1 MRPLG
6 CYVLL
11 AGLSLVPNTKHLTF
25 TIITAVVIPL
35 LFFVLL
41 EVILIALGV
50 GTHYRYFNTINI
62 DGESY
67 YQENPDFADQFYPP
81 SLNVGPLQNTFAK
94 EPTDD
99 RLRVYVLGGSA
110 AMGFPHKNHGVDR
123 LLAAQLNALFPDKEV
138 EVINTAMTS
147 VNSHVV
153 YQVAETL
160 PRNSADVAVILMG
173 NNEVV
178 GPYGPGTFNQ
188 NFLSS
193 LSAIRSLQALK
204 RTRLWQWLD
213 NAFQEVQ
220 VGDAKADLEWQGMQ
234 MFVEN
239 GVAENDPRMGDV
251 YEHFDANLRDI
262 IEVLSNKGMHVVLS
276 TVPVNLRHS
285 APFLSLQDESL
296 SAEQRKQAS
305 DLRELATAQSRNQ
318 KWEAAAVLWQE
329 LVELD
334 PMHADSHFQLATTL
348 ERQGD
353 YAGARR
359 HFNRA
364 LDLDALRFRADTK
377 INDLVKA
384 AAKDYPDSV
393 LSFVDSAA
401 AFDRA
406 SAPFA
411 PGWES
416 LVEHVH
422 YTFSGN
428 DILARVFARAI
439 ATHIEDSRPQGV
451 LSSEQVAERIGY
463 PNHETIQ
470 NIQNLQG
477 MAEQPPFPGQSNYQ
491 DYLAHMADE
500 LSKLEGQVGEPKD
513 VVRRRQKV
521 LAEGTADWKVHFE
534 MAALA
539 KYLKNK
545 QAQYY
550 HLTTLNKVYP
560 HNRESQMNLA
570 TLLSQDGRWAEAIPV
585 LERSLNYT
593 RGREQQV
600 VEALGWLGTAKL
612 RVGDA
617 DEAVAILESIPRDY
631 PEQIGFSLRAYGNL
645 IKHASEDGDRPA
657 VDDYLEEVQAYA
669 TRLKNSGLADD
680 YPMLGRRMAQL
691 LTMGGDKAA
700 ASQWQ

>member
-1 MRPLG
+1 
-6 CYVLL
+6 
-11 AGLSLVPNTKHLTF
+11 VPNTKHLTF

-62 DGESY
+62 DGKSY

-99 RLRVYVLGGSA
+99 RLRVFVLGGSA

-239 GVAENDPRMGDV
+239 GVAERDPRMGDV

-262 IEVLSNKGMHVVLS
+262 IDVLSNKGMHVVLS

-285 APFLSLQDESL
+285 APFMSLQDESL

-329 LVELD
+329 VVELD

-377 INDLVKA
+377 INELVKA

-585 LERSLNYT
+585 LERSLSYT

-617 DEAVAILESIPRDY
+617 DEAVALLESIPRDY

-645 IKHASEDGDRPA
+645 IKHASDQGDRTA
-657 VDDYLEEVQAYA
+657 VEDYLEEVQAYA
-669 TRLKNSGLADD
+669 TRLKNSGLADN

>member
-1 MRPLG
+1 
-6 CYVLL
+6 
-11 AGLSLVPNTKHLTF
+11 
-25 TIITAVVIPL
+25 
-35 LFFVLL
+35 
-41 EVILIALGV
+41 
-50 GTHYRYFNTINI
+50 
-62 DGESY
+62 
-67 YQENPDFADQFYPP
+67 
-81 SLNVGPLQNTFAK
+81 
-94 EPTDD
+94 
-99 RLRVYVLGGSA
+99 
-110 AMGFPHKNHGVDR
+110 MGFPHKNHGVDR
-123 LLAAQLNALFPDKEV
+123 LLAAQLIAMFPGKDV

-153 YQVAETL
+153 NQVAETL
-160 PRNSADVAVILMG
+160 PANSGDFAVILMG

-193 LSAIRSLQALK
+193 LTAIRTLQSLK

-213 NAFQEVQ
+213 STFQEVQ
-220 VGDAKADLEWQGMQ
+220 ATDAKADLEWQGMQ

-239 GVAENDPRMGDV
+239 GVAESDPRMHDV

-262 IEVLSNKGMHVVLS
+262 VDVLSDKGMHVILS

-285 APFLSLQDESL
+285 APFLSIESASL
-296 SAEQRKQAS
+296 AVEQREQVS
-305 DLRELATAQSRNQ
+305 ELRERAAAQSRNQ
-318 KWEAAAVLWQE
+318 KWEAAAILWRE
-329 LVELD
+329 VIALD
-334 PMHADSHFQLATTL
+334 PGHADSHFQLATSL

-353 YAGARR
+353 NSGARGY
-359 HFNRA
+359 FERA
-364 LDLDALRFRADTK
+364 LDLDALRFRADTR
-377 INDLVKA
+377 INARIEAV
-384 AAKDYPDSV
+384 AKDYPDSAI
-393 LSFVDSAA
+393 SFVDSAA

-406 SAPFA
+406 SAPLA

-422 YTFSGN
+422 YTFAGT

-439 ATHIEDSRPQGV
+439 ATHVKGEIPQTV
-451 LSSEQVAERIGY
+451 LNRDQVAERVGY
-463 PNHETIQ
+463 PNHETIE

-491 DYLAHMADE
+491 DYLAHMAVE
-500 LSKLEGQVGEPKD
+500 LSKTKGQVGEPKD

-521 LAEGTADWKVHFE
+521 LADGTADWKVHFE

-550 HLTTLNKVYP
+550 HLSTLNKVYP

-585 LERSLNYT
+585 LERSLSYT

-600 VEALGWLGTAKL
+600 VETLGWLGTAKL

-617 DEAVAILESIPRDY
+617 KEAVALLESIPRDY
-631 PEQIGFSLRAYGNL
+631 PGQIGLSLRAYGNL
-645 IKHASEDGDRPA
+645 IKHAVDLGDRST
-657 VDDYLEEVQAYA
+657 VDRYLEELQAYA
-669 TRLKNSGLADD
+669 NRLEDTGQADR
-680 YPMLGRRMAQL
+680 YPLLRRRMAQL
-691 LTMGGDKAA
+691 LAMGGDKVAA
-700 ASQWQ
+700 RRWQ

>member
-1 MRPLG
+1 MSQARNAL
-6 CYVLL
+6 
-11 AGLSLVPNTKHLTF
+11 F

-41 EVILIALGV
+41 EGVLRLVGV
-50 GTHYRYFNTINI
+50 GTDFNYFNEIEI
-62 DGESY
+62 EGEIY
-67 YQENPDFADQFYPP
+67 YQENIDFADQFYPA

-94 EPTDD
+94 TASDN

-153 YQVAETL
+153 YQVAETI
-160 PRNSADVAVILMG
+160 PANSADVAVILMG

-193 LSAIRSLQALK
+193 LGAIRTLQWAK
-204 RTRLWQWLD
+204 RLRIWQWLD
-213 NAFQEVQ
+213 QAFQGAQ
-220 VGDAKADLEWQGMQ
+220 PSDAKTDLEWQGMQ

-239 GVAENDPRMGDV
+239 GVAESDPRMIDV
-251 YEHFDANLRDI
+251 YAHFESNLRDTI
-262 IEVLSNKGMHVVLS
+262 DILSSKGMHVVLS
-276 TVPVNLRHS
+276 SVPVNLRHS
-285 APFLSLQDESL
+285 APFLSMTDNAL
-296 SAEQRKQAS
+296 SPELSQRVS
-305 DLRELATAQSRNQ
+305 DLKARAAAQSRNLQ
-318 KWEAAAVLWQE
+318 WRAASTLWQQAIE
-329 LVELD
+329 ID
-334 PMHADSHFQLATTL
+334 PGHADSHFQLATSL

-353 YAGARR
+353 HLGAKR
-359 HFNRA
+359 HFERA

-377 INDLVKA
+377 INDRIRVVS
-384 AAKDYPDSV
+384 KDYPSAS

-406 SAPFA
+406 SMPFS

-422 YTFSGN
+422 YTFAGN
-428 DILARVFARAI
+428 DVLARIFSRAI
-439 ATHIEDSRPQGV
+439 ATQVTGERPRGV
-451 LSSEQVAERIGY
+451 LNSEEVAERVGY
-463 PNHETIQ
+463 PNHETIE
-470 NIQNLQG
+470 NIKNLQG
-477 MAEQPPFPGQSNYQ
+477 MAEQPPFPGQSNYT
-491 DYLAHMADE
+491 DYLAQMAVE
-500 LSKLEGQVGEPKD
+500 LSKIKGQVGEPKD

-521 LAEGTADWKVHFE
+521 LTQGGADWKVHFE

-550 HLTTLNKVYP
+550 HLTTLNEMYP

-570 TLLSQDGRWAEAIPV
+570 TLLSQDGRWAEAIPI
-585 LERSLNYT
+585 LERSLRYT
-593 RGREQQV
+593 RGREQQT
-600 VEALGWLGTAKL
+600 VETLGWLGTAKL
-612 RVGDA
+612 RVGA
-617 DEAVAILESIPRDY
+617 VQEAVRLLESIPKEY
-631 PEQIGFSLRAYGNL
+631 PQQVGLSLRAYGNL
-645 IKHASEDGDRPA
+645 IKHAVDSGDRPLVEA
-657 VDDYLEEVQAYA
+657 YLDDLQSYA
-669 TRLKNSGLADD
+669 QHLKDAGLADD
-680 YPMLGRRMAQL
+680 YPMLGRRMSQL
-691 LTMGGDKAA
+691 LNMGGDPVAA
-700 ASQWQ
+700 RQWR

>member
-1 MRPLG
+1 MSQIKNAL
-6 CYVLL
+6 
-11 AGLSLVPNTKHLTF
+11 F
-25 TIITAVVIPL
+25 TTITVVVIPL

-41 EVILIALGV
+41 EGILRLIGV
-50 GTHYRYFNTINI
+50 GTHYDYFTEIEINEEI
-62 DGESY
+62 Y
-67 YQENPDFADQFYPP
+67 FQENINFADQFYPP
-81 SLNVGPLQNTFAK
+81 SLNVGPLQNTFIK
-94 EPTDD
+94 EPSDD
-99 RLRVYVLGGSA
+99 RLRVFVLGGSA

-123 LLAAQLNALFPDKEV
+123 LLAAQLNALFPDKDV

-160 PRNSADVAVILMG
+160 PANSADYAVILMG

-193 LSAIRSLQALK
+193 LTAIRTLQALK

-213 NAFQEVQ
+213 EAFQEVQ
-220 VGDAKADLEWQGMQ
+220 ANDAKADLEWQGMQ

-239 GVAENDPRMGDV
+239 GVAESDPRMDDV

-262 IEVLSNKGMHVVLS
+262 IDVLSDKGMHVVLS

-285 APFLSLQDESL
+285 APFLSIENESL
-296 SAEQRKQAS
+296 AVEQREQVS
-305 DLRELATAQSRNQ
+305 ELRERATAQSRNQ
-318 KWEAAAVLWQE
+318 KWKAAATLWRE
-329 LVELD
+329 VIALD
-334 PMHADSHFQLATTL
+334 PGHADSHFQLATSL

-353 YAGARR
+353 NSGARR
-359 HFNRA
+359 HFERA
-364 LDLDALRFRADTK
+364 LDLDALRFRADTH
-377 INDLVKA
+377 INARIEAV
-384 AAKDYPDSV
+384 AKDYPDSAI
-393 LSFVDSAA
+393 SFVDSAA

-406 SAPFA
+406 SAPLA

-422 YTFSGN
+422 YTFVGN

-439 ATHIEDSRPQGV
+439 ATHVKGERPQSV
-451 LSSEQVAERIGY
+451 LDREQVAERVGY
-463 PNHETIQ
+463 PNHETIE

-491 DYLAHMADE
+491 DYLAHMAVE
-500 LSKLEGQVGEPKD
+500 LSKIKGQVGEPKD

-585 LERSLNYT
+585 LERSLSYT

-600 VEALGWLGTAKL
+600 VETLGWLGTAKL
-612 RVGDA
+612 RVG
-617 DEAVAILESIPRDY
+617 ETEGAVALLESIPRDY
-631 PEQIGFSLRAYGNL
+631 PGQIGLSLRAYGNL
-645 IKHASEDGDRPA
+645 IKYAVDLGDRSA
-657 VDDYLEEVQAYA
+657 VDRYLEELQVYA
-669 TRLKNSGLADD
+669 NRLKDTGQDD
-680 YPMLGRRMAQL
+680 SYPLLERRMAQL
-691 LTMGGDKAA
+691 LTMGGDKVAA
-700 ASQWQ
+700 KRWQ

>member
-1 MRPLG
+1 M
-6 CYVLL
+6 
-11 AGLSLVPNTKHLTF
+11 SQIKNTLF
-25 TIITAVVIPL
+25 TTITVVVIPL
-35 LFFVLL
+35 VFFVLL
-41 EVILIALGV
+41 EGILGLAGV
-50 GTHYRYFNTINI
+50 GTHYDYFNEVDI
-62 DGESY
+62 DDDVY
-67 YQENPDFADQFYPP
+67 FQENINFADQFYPP
-81 SLNVGPLQNTFAK
+81 SLNVGPLQNTFIK
-94 EPTDD
+94 KPSDD
-99 RLRVYVLGGSA
+99 RLRVFVLGGSA

-123 LLAAQLNALFPDKEV
+123 LLAAQLIAMFPGKDV

-153 YQVAETL
+153 HQVAETL
-160 PRNSADVAVILMG
+160 PANSGDFAVILMG

-193 LSAIRSLQALK
+193 LTAIRTLQSLK

-213 NAFQEVQ
+213 STFQEVQ
-220 VGDAKADLEWQGMQ
+220 ATDAKADLEWQGMQ

-239 GVAENDPRMGDV
+239 GVAESDPRMHDV

-262 IEVLSNKGMHVVLS
+262 VDVLSDKGMHVILS

-285 APFLSLQDESL
+285 APFLSIESASL
-296 SAEQRKQAS
+296 AVEQREQVS
-305 DLRELATAQSRNQ
+305 ELRERAAAQSRNQ
-318 KWEAAAVLWQE
+318 KWEAAAILWRE
-329 LVELD
+329 VIALD
-334 PMHADSHFQLATTL
+334 PGHADSHFQLATSL

-353 YAGARR
+353 NSGARGY
-359 HFNRA
+359 FERA
-364 LDLDALRFRADTK
+364 LDLDALRFRADTR
-377 INDLVKA
+377 INARIEAV
-384 AAKDYPDSV
+384 AKDYPDSAI
-393 LSFVDSAA
+393 SFVDSAA

-406 SAPFA
+406 SAPLA

-422 YTFSGN
+422 YTFAGT

-439 ATHIEDSRPQGV
+439 ATHVKGEIPQTV
-451 LSSEQVAERIGY
+451 LNRDQVAERVGY
-463 PNHETIQ
+463 PNHETIE

-491 DYLAHMADE
+491 DYLAHMAVE
-500 LSKLEGQVGEPKD
+500 LSKTKGQVGEPKD

-521 LAEGTADWKVHFE
+521 LADGTADWKVHFE

-550 HLTTLNKVYP
+550 HLSTLNKVYP

-585 LERSLNYT
+585 LERSLSYT

-600 VEALGWLGTAKL
+600 VETLGWLGTAKL
-612 RVGDA
+612 RVGENE
-617 DEAVAILESIPRDY
+617 EAVALLESIPRDY
-631 PEQIGFSLRAYGNL
+631 PGQIGLSLRAYGNL
-645 IKHASEDGDRPA
+645 IKHAVDLGDRST
-657 VDDYLEEVQAYA
+657 VDRYLEELQAYA
-669 TRLKNSGLADD
+669 NRLEDTGQADR
-680 YPMLGRRMAQL
+680 YPLLRRRMAQL
-691 LTMGGDKAA
+691 LAMGGDKVAA
-700 ASQWQ
+700 RRWQ

>member
-1 MRPLG
+1 M
-6 CYVLL
+6 
-11 AGLSLVPNTKHLTF
+11 PNTKHLTF

-62 DGESY
+62 DGKSY

-99 RLRVYVLGGSA
+99 RLRVFVLGGSA

-239 GVAENDPRMGDV
+239 GVAESDPRMGDV

-262 IEVLSNKGMHVVLS
+262 IDVLSNKGMHVVLS

-329 LVELD
+329 VVELD

-377 INDLVKA
+377 INELVKA

-491 DYLAHMADE
+491 DYLAHMAVE
-500 LSKLEGQVGEPKD
+500 LSKIKGEVGEPKD

-521 LAEGTADWKVHFE
+521 LTEGTADWKVHFE

-585 LERSLNYT
+585 LERSLSYT

-617 DEAVAILESIPRDY
+617 DEAVALLESIPRDY

-645 IKHASEDGDRPA
+645 IKHASDQGDRTA
-657 VDDYLEEVQAYA
+657 VEDYLEEVQAYA
-669 TRLKNSGLADD
+669 TRLKNSGLADN

>member
-1 MRPLG
+1 MSQIKNAL
-6 CYVLL
+6 
-11 AGLSLVPNTKHLTF
+11 F
-25 TIITAVVIPL
+25 TTITVVVIPL

-41 EVILIALGV
+41 EGILRLVGV
-50 GTHYRYFNTINI
+50 GTHYDYFNEIEINDEI
-62 DGESY
+62 Y
-67 YQENPDFADQFYPP
+67 FQENINFADQFYPP
-81 SLNVGPLQNTFAK
+81 SLNVGPLQNTFIK
-94 EPTDD
+94 QPSDN
-99 RLRVYVLGGSA
+99 RLRVFVLGGSA

-123 LLAAQLNALFPDKEV
+123 LLAAQLNALFPDKDV

-153 YQVAETL
+153 HQVAETL
-160 PRNSADVAVILMG
+160 PAKSADFAVILMG

-193 LSAIRSLQALK
+193 LTAIRTLQALK

-213 NAFQEVQ
+213 SAFQEVQ
-220 VGDAKADLEWQGMQ
+220 ANDAKADLEWQGMQ

-239 GVAENDPRMGDV
+239 GVAESDPRMDDV
-251 YEHFDANLRDI
+251 YEYFDANLRDI
-262 IEVLSNKGMHVVLS
+262 IDALSDKGMHVVVS

-285 APFLSLQDESL
+285 APFLSIENESL
-296 SAEQRKQAS
+296 AVEQREQLS
-305 DLRELATAQSRNQ
+305 ELRERATAQSRNQ
-318 KWEAAAVLWQE
+318 KWEAAATLWRE
-329 LVELD
+329 VIALD
-334 PMHADSHFQLATTL
+334 PGHADSHFQLATSL

-353 YAGARR
+353 NSGARR
-359 HFNRA
+359 HFERA
-364 LDLDALRFRADTK
+364 LDLDALRFRADTH
-377 INDLVKA
+377 INARIEAV
-384 AAKDYPDSV
+384 AKDYPDSAI
-393 LSFVDSAA
+393 SFVDSAA

-406 SAPFA
+406 SAPLA

-422 YTFSGN
+422 YTFAGN

-439 ATHIEDSRPQGV
+439 ATHVKGERPTGV
-451 LSSEQVAERIGY
+451 LNSEQVAARVGY
-463 PNHETIQ
+463 PNHETIE

-491 DYLAHMADE
+491 DYLAHMAVE
-500 LSKLEGQVGEPKD
+500 LSKLKGQVGEPKD

-521 LAEGTADWKVHFE
+521 LTEGTADWKVHFE

-539 KYLKNK
+539 KYLNNK

-560 HNRESQMNLA
+560 HNRESQMKLA

-585 LERSLNYT
+585 LERSLSYT

-600 VEALGWLGTAKL
+600 VETLGWLGTAKL
-612 RVGDA
+612 RVGEIE
-617 DEAVAILESIPRDY
+617 EAVALLESIPRDY
-631 PEQIGFSLRAYGNL
+631 PGQIGLSLRAYGNL
-645 IKHASEDGDRPA
+645 IKYAVDLGDRSA
-657 VDDYLEEVQAYA
+657 VDRYIEELQAYA
-669 TRLKNSGLADD
+669 NRLQDTGQAEGYPLLA
-680 YPMLGRRMAQL
+680 RRMSQL
-691 LTMGGDKAA
+691 LTMGGDKVAA
-700 ASQWQ
+700 KRWQ